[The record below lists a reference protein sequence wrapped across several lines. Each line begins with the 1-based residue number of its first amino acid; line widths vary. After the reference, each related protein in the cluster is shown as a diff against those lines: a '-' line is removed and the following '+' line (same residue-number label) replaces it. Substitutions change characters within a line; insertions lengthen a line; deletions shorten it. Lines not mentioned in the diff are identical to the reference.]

1 MALIE
6 AVHTIKDEFL
16 AYGFAT
22 RADNAPASG
31 LGGEPQR
38 DQAPEAHARHT
49 SAAPAALRGHKAQ
62 RPRRARHSGRF
73 QRPPDRW
80 PEPAPGRRSDLHR
93 EPRRLRLSGRDHRCA
108 VAPRLRLRDRPMDRC
123 AADACGAGAG
133 DRALFPDVSG
143 TRQRRKEPATLRSPK
158 SSTLYETVASQTKKT
173 RELPCPH
180 LNLHILSHTLF
191 MPLRCTTAR
200 SSVISCVVRSDCST
214 SSH

>member
-133 DRALFPDVSG
+133 DRALFPGRVG
-143 TRQRRKEPATLRSPK
+143 HPTTAKGAGYPPLAQIQHTLRNRGIPN
-158 SSTLYETVASQTKKT
+158 EENPRAAMPASQ
-173 RELPCPH
+173 PSHSVAHPVH
-180 LNLHILSHTLF
+180 AAALHYGSQ
-191 MPLRCTTAR
+191 
-200 SSVISCVVRSDCST
+200 
-214 SSH
+214 